1 MLNHSLM
8 GIQNGAKIDI
18 QDTGNLETDLKFFNG
33 KIDKANTPPRFDA
46 EINWLIGQHF
56 FCY

>member
-1 MLNHSLM
+1 M